1 MEAPQS
7 YDALVRVLHDRLDA
21 LTRSQRL
28 LAERILSD
36 PEGVAFMTV
45 SELAEAVNVNESTV
59 VRFASGLGLDG
70 YPGLTRLCRQR
81 LQEQAQLLRRLSNLE
96 SVVDHDRDPLE
107 VAATYDQANIA
118 RSTSRMDRQSWSSAV
133 EALNN
138 SRGVHVMGLRKC
150 FAPAFLLGYLLGL
163 VRHEVAVL
171 GQTPGM
177 LTEELRRIGP
187 GDCFVALSI
196 HRYSAD
202 TVRAFHF
209 AKKRGATAVALT
221 DNPASPL
228 AGDADHVFY
237 LDTTGVSVLRSL
249 TAFTSVVQALAADVA
264 TERGAQARSALLVEE
279 ELLDEFGVYTSSDVK
294 RQSP

>member
-1 MEAPQS
+1 MNT
-7 YDALVRVLHDRLDA
+7 

-28 LAERILSD
+28 LAERIMSD

-45 SELAEAVNVNESTV
+45 SELADAVDVNESTV
-59 VRFASGLGLDG
+59 VRFASSLGLDG

-107 VAATYDQANIA
+107 LATSYDQANLA
-118 RSTSRMDRQSWSSAV
+118 RSASRVDRPSWDGAV
-133 EALNN
+133 QALGNA
-138 SRGVHVMGLRKC
+138 RGVHVMGLRKC
-150 FAPAFLLGYLLGL
+150 FAPAFLLGYLLRL
-163 VRHEVAVL
+163 VRDEVAVL

-177 LTEELRRIGP
+177 LTDELRRVAP
-187 GDCFVALSI
+187 GDCFAALSI
-196 HRYSAD
+196 HRYSTD
-202 TVRAFHF
+202 TVRAFSI
-209 AKKRGATAVALT
+209 AKRRGATTVALT

-249 TAFTSVVQALAADVA
+249 TAFTSVVQALATEVA
-264 TERGAQARSALLVEE
+264 AARGAQARSALLVEE
-279 ELLDEFGVYTSSDVK
+279 ELLDEFGVYTGSDIR